1 MNIYRKIINTKPRYP
16 DGFDTNCKSLV
27 KHLLRRDLSK
37 RYGNLKN
44 GAEDIK
50 THRFF
55 EEINFNDLLQRKLK
69 APMVPDTKDL
79 KFSECNWEKEKA
91 VGVKA
96 MDKKEDPFLD
106 W

>member
-16 DGFDTNCKSLV
+16 DGFDSKCKSLV

-44 GAEDIK
+44 GVDDIK
-50 THRFF
+50 NHRFF
-55 EEINFNDLLQRKLK
+55 ENFQWQNLLLKKL
-69 APMVPDTKDL
+69 DTPYTPKCEPI
-79 KFSECNWEKEKA
+79 SEKESSFNKDKA
-91 VGVKA
+91 TSAEKVSK
-96 MDKKEDPFLD
+96 DEDPFLD

>member
-16 DGFDTNCKSLV
+16 EGFDSKCKSLV

-44 GAEDIK
+44 GVDDIK
-50 THRFF
+50 NHRFF
-55 EEINFNDLLQRKLK
+55 ENLQWANLLLKKLDPPYMPK
-69 APMVPDTKDL
+69 CD
-79 KFSECNWEKEKA
+79 SISEKA
-91 VGVKA
+91 SSFNK
-96 MDKKEDPFLD
+96 DKNSHAEKVNKDDDPFLD